1 MNENT
6 DNALRVT
13 AWANDM
19 CRALNERNRFWKW
32 LFRLS
37 LGKYAYR
44 EYIGMIH
51 MLNRAEYHPE
61 FEYALE
67 HAAYH
72 NNLEWE
78 YWSVKALLTRKR
90 SN

>member
-6 DNALRVT
+6 DDALRVS

-32 LFRLS
+32 LFKLS

-44 EYIGMIH
+44 EYVGMTSI
-51 MLNRAEYHPE
+51 LERAGYYPE
-61 FEYALE
+61 GEYALE
-67 HAAYH
+67 DAKYH
-72 NNLEWE
+72 NEPEREWRYGHSE
-78 YWSVKALLTRKR
+78 REELV
-90 SN
+90 